1 MASLIALDAKKPA
14 SRWLIG
20 LLAFALMVTLF
31 NLGRVPLFDE
41 DEGEYAEVAVEMAHS
56 GDFIT
61 PTLNGQ
67 PFFEK
72 PILAFWLQAPLV
84 QVLGV
89 HAWVFRLPSA
99 VACLL
104 WVVLLIRFGRR
115 YLDRETGWAAG
126 LFCATALGVVV
137 SGEAAAMDG
146 VLSLLV
152 AAAGFDIYRA
162 WESDNRHAR
171 WRVFLWMALGFLAKG
186 PIAIVVPLLLSFM
199 FYALQGSLGRWW
211 RAAFDP

>member
-31 NLGRVPLFDE
+31 NLGRLPLFDE
-41 DEGEYAEVAVEMAHS
+41 DEGEYAQVAVEMANS
-56 GDFIT
+56 GNFIT

-72 PILAFWLQAPLV
+72 PILTFWLQAPLV
-84 QVLGV
+84 QAFGV
-89 HAWVFRLPSA
+89 HAGVFRLPSA
-99 VACLL
+99 LACLG
-104 WVVLLIRFGRR
+104 WMLLLVQFGRR
-115 YLDRETGWAAG
+115 FFGEEAGWLAG
-126 LFCATALGVVV
+126 VLCATSLGVVV
-137 SGEAAAMDG
+137 SGHAGAMDG